1 MTPLTT
7 RRRRVASGLRTS
19 ALGLLALALVAGCG
33 SDPLPEPAPKA
44 SAAPVPVVT
53 DVQLD
58 TSLEA
63 IGAALT
69 AGDAATDPALIES
82 ALAGPALAQRT
93 GAYAVEQRD
102 ADLDFAVP
110 LGTERL
116 QDVVPV
122 EQEWPRTVV
131 TVTRQSEEDK
141 APDLM
146 VLSQAGP
153 RDPYQL
159 VAYTEMAGGATLPLT
174 GGTDQGVE
182 VLEPDATGLLVTPAV
197 AMAAYADVLTY
208 GTATKNAPL
217 FAQSSFTDDVLAVQ
231 ASTAKALAVDCAS
244 CFRFGSTHTPQDGQ
258 LWSYGTED
266 GGALVIGAMDA
277 VMGITARKGYKMN
290 LQAEFQAVS
299 GKSQITKTGVFTHI
313 EVVALYIPPQGG
325 GDTVQVLA
333 VDRVPTSGTVS

>member
-1 MTPLTT
+1 MTATT
-7 RRRRVASGLRTS
+7 PSTRPVARRLRGVAL
-19 ALGLLALALVAGCG
+19 ALLALVLVAGCG

-44 SAAPVPVVT
+44 SDVPVPVVT
-53 DVQLD
+53 DAQLD

-63 IGAALT
+63 IGAALA
-69 AGDAATDPALIES
+69 AGDAATDPKLIAS
-82 ALAGPALAQRT
+82 ALTGPALAQRT
-93 GAYAVEQRD
+93 GAYGVKQRD

-116 QDVVPV
+116 QDVVPAD
-122 EQEWPRTVV
+122 QAWPRTVV
-131 TVTRQSEEDK
+131 TVTRQSTQDK
-141 APDLM
+141 APDLL

-174 GGTDQGVE
+174 GGTDQGVQT
-182 VLEPDATGLLVTPAV
+182 LGPDAEGLLTPPETAL
-197 AMAAYADVLTY
+197 AAYADLLTK
-208 GTATKNAPL
+208 GTASPSASL

-231 ASTAKALAVDCAS
+231 ASTAKALAVDCDR
-244 CFRFGSTHTPQDGQ
+244 CFRFGATHTPQAGQ
-258 LWSYGTED
+258 LWSYQTED
-266 GGALVIGAMDA
+266 GGALVVGAMDA
-277 VMGITARKGYKMN
+277 LMSITANKGYKMN
-290 LQAEFQAVS
+290 LQAEFKAVS

-313 EVVALYIPPQGG
+313 EVVALYIPPEGG